1 MLMLPWI
8 ILTVIG
14 AIPYCIKLIFQQIK
28 DLIDGKEGGTVLAV
42 LLGSLLGVGE
52 FWRNNL
58 KIIFL
63 INLINFNFSLIIM
76 ARYIFI

>member
-58 KIIFL
+58 DIIFL

>member
-42 LLGSLLGVGE
+42 LLGSLLGVGK
-52 FWRNNL
+52 FWR
-58 KIIFL
+58 
-63 INLINFNFSLIIM
+63 INWKVFF
-76 ARYIFI
+76 